1 MNYFGLGDLIG
12 LLKLIPLIPVVLIL
26 IGTFHMM
33 AGAIWRHQ
41 IENILVFGL
50 AVGAALGLFGGL
62 RAIGK
67 HFVRGFGKQVHV
79 CAFFTLLCAILGP
92 LLGLGLTG
100 LAVVPLPVPFP
111 VWGLAWY
118 ACLILVARYAAPIVA
133 ARLPAGFAPS
143 FGNAVGN
150 IHGSARWGTAKD
162 AMAKGHLAPVG
173 KIVQSGM
180 MYGRVDKVPKGTD
193 PRFMNAGHALVCAPT
208 GAGKGVG
215 FVIPNLLTY
224 EGSVVCLDLK
234 GENYAVT
241 HRLREQMGQQIC
253 LVDPWGVCTGAKQS
267 RINWLADIDPGDPD
281 CISAAGALADMIVIP
296 DGGADAG
303 HWEEAAKDI
312 LRGLI
317 LWMAHNGGT
326 IADVRGA
333 LTLPSA
339 QQEEVW
345 AAMELSEE
353 AHGVIARAA
362 SSYLAKPERERG
374 SVLSTVQR
382 HTAFLDD
389 PRIRECVSG
398 SDFSLAD
405 LKKQAMTVY
414 VVLPPRVL
422 AQQARFIRG
431 LVGLALQAITGNTL
445 KPTHSVL
452 LMLDEF
458 AQLGRMDAITD
469 ALSLIRGYG
478 GTIAVL
484 VQDLGQLR
492 AAYREKANVYLSNCS
507 QIYFGTG
514 DNETAE
520 SISKSLGQW
529 TAEYQTTSRQEK
541 MMGAGNGS
549 QSQAF
554 TARSLLTADEVRRL
568 PADRAIAFVRGEP
581 AYLLQ
586 RLNYLSDPEYAGR
599 FDGNPY
605 HA

>member
-1 MNYFGLGDLIG
+1 MSIFGQAEAHRQKLMGMIG
-12 LLKLIPLIPVVLIL
+12 LVIMAVLMF
-26 IGTFHMM
+26 GSFQMM
-33 AGAIWRHQ
+33 GGAIERQ
-41 IENILVFGL
+41 KLGSIMVFGA
-50 AVGAALGLFGGL
+50 AVGAILGLVIGL
-62 RAIGK
+62 RTTEK
-67 HFVRGFGKQVHV
+67 HFVTGFGKQLHIAAFFAIL
-79 CAFFTLLCAILGP
+79 CAFVGP
-92 LLGLGLTG
+92 LLGLALTIIDVF
-100 LAVVPLPVPFP
+100 APLPFP
-111 VWGLAWY
+111 VWGLGWFFGTSAVIRL
-118 ACLILVARYAAPIVA
+118 AGPRVVRLLP
-133 ARLPAGFAPS
+133 ARLVPS
-143 FGNAVGN
+143 VGVRQTD
-150 IHGSARWGTAKD
+150 IHGSARWGNAKD
-162 AMAKGHLAPVG
+162 AMAKNHLAPVG
-173 KIVQSGM
+173 KILPSAM
-180 MYGRVDKVPKGTD
+180 MYGRIDKVPAGTD
-193 PRFMNAGHALVCAPT
+193 PRFMNTGHALVCAPT

-224 EGSVVCLDLK
+224 EGSVFCLDLK
-234 GENYAVT
+234 GENYATT

-253 LVDPWGVCTGAKQS
+253 LIDPWGVCTGATQS
-267 RINWLADIDPGDPD
+267 RIDWLADIDPDDPD
-281 CISAAGALADMIVIP
+281 CIAAAGALADMIVIP
-296 DGGADAG
+296 DGGSDSG

-312 LRGLI
+312 IRGLI

-339 QQEEVW
+339 TQEEVW
-345 AAMELSEE
+345 AAMEFSEE

-362 SSYLAKPERERG
+362 SSFLAKPEKERG
-374 SVLSTVQR
+374 SVLSTAQR

-389 PRIRECVSG
+389 PRIRDCVSG

-405 LKKQAMTVY
+405 LKKKAMTVY
-414 VVLPPRVL
+414 LVLPPRVL
-422 AQQARFIRG
+422 AQQARFVRG
-431 LVGLALQAITGNTL
+431 LVGLVLQAITGDSY
-445 KPTHSVL
+445 KPQHNVL
-452 LMLDEF
+452 MMLDEF
-458 AQLGRMDAITD
+458 AQLGAMPAITD

-520 SISKSLGQW
+520 TISKSLGQW
-529 TAEYQTTSRQEK
+529 TAEYQTLSRQEQS
-541 MMGAGNGS
+541 GQGS
-549 QSQAF
+549 QAQAF

-568 PADRAIAFVRGEP
+568 PGDRAIAFVRGEP

-586 RLNYLSDPEYAGR
+586 RLNYLTDPEYAGR

>member
-1 MNYFGLGDLIG
+1 MGIFSEAERQKQKALGMVGGALMLALLMSAVMVGLGIAHHLIVGQFVTAGITGLGFGLVGALRTNEIAFAPAKIRLHAMAYLGAVYAVISVVVAIVLGFVSRTVTLHMLAWAG
-12 LLKLIPLIPVVLIL
+12 LWY
-26 IGTFHMM
+26 GSM
-33 AGAIWRHQ
+33 AGA
-41 IENILVFGL
+41 
-50 AVGAALGLFGGL
+50 A
-62 RAIGK
+62 
-67 HFVRGFGKQVHV
+67 
-79 CAFFTLLCAILGP
+79 
-92 LLGLGLTG
+92 
-100 LAVVPLPVPFP
+100 
-111 VWGLAWY
+111 WGLMPF
-118 ACLILVARYAAPIVA
+118 IVRYSGRLAP
-133 ARLPAGFAPS
+133 
-143 FGNAVGN
+143 NVGGKTQN

-162 AMAKGHLAPVG
+162 AVARGHLAPVG

-180 MYGRVDKVPKGTD
+180 MYGRFDKVPKETD
-193 PRFMNAGHALVCAPT
+193 PRFMNSGHALVCAPT

-267 RINWLADIDPGDPD
+267 RINWLADIDPEDPD

-296 DGGADAG
+296 DGGADSG

-362 SSYLAKPERERG
+362 SSFLAKPDKERG

-389 PRIRECVSG
+389 PRIRDCVSG
-398 SDFSLAD
+398 SDFNLSD

-492 AAYREKANVYLSNCS
+492 AAYKEKANVYLSNCS

-529 TAEYQTTSRQEK
+529 TAEYQTLSRQE
-541 MMGAGNGS
+541 MTGSGS
-549 QSQAF
+549 QAQAF
-554 TARSLLTADEVRRL
+554 TARALLTADEVRRL
-568 PADRAIAFVRGEP
+568 PGDRAIAFVRGEP

-586 RLNYLSDPEYAGR
+586 RLNYLADPEYSGR